1 MWPLHRY
8 LPTESNEIAD
18 MVTKKHFEIG
28 ETAVNIIAEER
39 FIPAAE
45 ASIFRSREEIIRF
58 ALSDPFFLVTL
69 EPYEPPSFA
78 PPIVRRM
85 CEVSRKAG
93 VGPMA
98 AVAGII
104 AEEAVRA
111 MMAEGADHAIVDNG
125 GDIAMKLKV
134 PVEIGIYAG
143 DHYKRKIGFRCEP
156 REGIFGICT
165 SSGKIGHSISFGISD
180 AATVVAEDVALAD
193 ACATLLGNLIK
204 SDDEEVVRAA
214 LDKVCS
220 IEGVEGTMVIVEG
233 KVALKG
239 RLPQLIKTDFS
250 EKAISKIEFAFN

>member
-1 MWPLHRY
+1 
-8 LPTESNEIAD
+8 

-45 ASIFRSREEIIRF
+45 ASIFNSREQIIRF

-69 EPYEPPSFA
+69 EPYEPPSSA

-85 CEVSRKAG
+85 CEVSRRAG

-111 MMAEGADHAIVDNG
+111 MVAEGADHAIVDNG

-143 DHYKRKIGFRCEP
+143 DHYKGKIGFRCEP

-165 SSGKIGHSISFGISD
+165 SSGKVGHSISFGISD

-204 SDDEEVVRAA
+204 SDDEEIVRAA

-220 IEGVEGTMVIVEG
+220 INGVEGTMVIVG
-233 KVALKG
+233 DKVALKG
-239 RLPQLIKTDFS
+239 KLPRLIRTDFS
-250 EKAISKIEFAFN
+250 EKAISRIEFAFN